1 MKYLCLRSEKVSGDG
16 PKIFRKRVWKF
27 EKDIYAVAGTKT
39 FGPLVQSQR
48 DILYP
53 ALPAQL
59 RMGRGAS
66 FGFLGRC
73 PRRLSEL
80 SFFSGQAESASNGR
94 ARSDETDRLGDSP
107 IQRCHGGIGNEKSM
121 GKSAGNLRIHEFA
134 RKTAFAFGLGAEL
147 PFDGKERG
155 GSGKALSGILA
166 GHRKVRSREH
176 SRFCPGLHPT
186 PHGEGSEKGDAE
198 QRQGIVSG
206 VQGLCQ
212 TEGCEIG
219 RDACGPFP
227 DGAALRRRRFRQMAR
242 A

>member
-1 MKYLCLRSEKVSGDG
+1 MSSPSIGT
-16 PKIFRKRVWKF
+16 IFFFQGKLKAHQMAER
-27 EKDIYAVAGTKT
+27 DLTKPIDW
-39 FGPLVQSQR
+39 G
-48 DILYP
+48 I
-53 ALPAQL
+53 AQF
-59 RMGRGAS
+59 S
-66 FGFLGRC
+66 VVTV
-73 PRRLSEL
+73 EL
-80 SFFSGQAESASNGR
+80 
-94 ARSDETDRLGDSP
+94 ETK
-107 IQRCHGGIGNEKSM
+107 KSM

>member
-1 MKYLCLRSEKVSGDG
+1 MRSQEQKLLDLLSNHNVTFFIPPYQRNYEWDEAQVSAFWDDVLAVYRNYL
-16 PKIFRKRVWKF
+16 
-27 EKDIYAVAGTKT
+27 
-39 FGPLVQSQR
+39 
-48 DILYP
+48 
-53 ALPAQL
+53 
-59 RMGRGAS
+59 
-66 FGFLGRC
+66 
-73 PRRLSEL
+73 
-80 SFFSGQAESASNGR
+80 FFSGQAESASNGR

-166 GHRKVRSREH
+166 GHRKVRSRKH